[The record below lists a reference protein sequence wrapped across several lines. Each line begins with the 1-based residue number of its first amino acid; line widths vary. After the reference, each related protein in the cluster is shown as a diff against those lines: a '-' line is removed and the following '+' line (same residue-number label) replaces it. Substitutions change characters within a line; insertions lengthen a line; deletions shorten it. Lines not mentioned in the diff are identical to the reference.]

1 MHQERMPSG
10 LSSLIA
16 GRQQFANRNPAGTLA
31 KLPDAR
37 EGFVD
42 LFLTPVDLGHDPG
55 DAAPVTR
62 NNQRCAPLHFV
73 QELRKMNFGFRGLN
87 LTHSFNQS
95 IRPVLLY
102 HGPSPTEKGAAT
114 RERRHSRFPIDL
126 VLSDPVHRPERSGHP
141 AFTGMNSVGG
151 RTRLAARIESAI
163 EARGLSG
170 QSHVC
175 AKTPARP
182 EHGTNPDSPGD
193 EPHKGGSPRSLRSSA
208 PSPWRPERSCG
219 QLR

>member
-1 MHQERMPSG
+1 MNQERMPSRF
-10 LSSLIA
+10 SSLIA

-73 QELRKMNFGFRGLN
+73 QELGKMNFGFRGLN
-87 LTHSFNQS
+87 LAHSINQS

-102 HGPSPTEKGAAT
+102 HGRWVLDTSALRSTFHNMPDRFRRDAIAPDFAHPVYSPENCPPPDFRRRDPRVDGSLPSPDPEPCTCAFPC
-114 RERRHSRFPIDL
+114 RSR
-126 VLSDPVHRPERSGHP
+126 
-141 AFTGMNSVGG
+141 TTM
-151 RTRLAARIESAI
+151 
-163 EARGLSG
+163 
-170 QSHVC
+170 
-175 AKTPARP
+175 
-182 EHGTNPDSPGD
+182 
-193 EPHKGGSPRSLRSSA
+193 
-208 PSPWRPERSCG
+208 
-219 QLR
+219 